1 MTVGTK
7 SAEKTFDRFY
17 WEKKLHAEGAK
28 ALAGIDE
35 AGRGPLAG
43 PVVAAAVALPSS
55 WFDSEL
61 PETLSGIND
70 SKKLSPTKR
79 ALLFDAI
86 RQHPEIRFGLAQVE
100 AEEIDAIN
108 ILKAT
113 HRAMALAVEA
123 LKGFEADHV
132 LVDGLAVQ
140 GLPVPHTPIV
150 KGDAKSF
157 SIAAA
162 SILAKEHRDRL
173 MMDWDARFPAYG
185 FARHKGYGTPQH
197 RSAILEFGPCALHR
211 LSFLGNLQQQS
222 LFPWND

>member
-1 MTVGTK
+1 MTKGAK
-7 SAEKTFDRFY
+7 STGESVDRFY

-28 ALAGIDE
+28 ALVGIDE

-55 WFDSEL
+55 WFASEL
-61 PETLSGIND
+61 PQTLAGIND
-70 SKKLSPTKR
+70 SKKLTPRKR

-86 RQHPEIRFGLAQVE
+86 RQHPDICFGVAQVE

-113 HRAMALAVEA
+113 HRAMAMAVESM
-123 LKGFEADHV
+123 KGFRAEHA
-132 LVDGLAVQ
+132 LVDGLAVR
-140 GLPVPHTPIV
+140 GLPIPHTPIV
-150 KGDAKSF
+150 KGDAKSY

-173 MMDWDARFPAYG
+173 MLDWDVQFPEYG
-185 FARHKGYGTPQH
+185 FAKHKGYGTPQH
-197 RSAILEFGPCALHR
+197 RDAIAKHGPCALHR
-211 LSFLGNLQQQS
+211 LSFLGNIQQQV
-222 LFPWND
+222 LF

>member
-7 SAEKTFDRFY
+7 STDKTFDRFF
-17 WEKKLHAEGAK
+17 WEKKLHAEGAQ

-43 PVVAAAVALPSS
+43 PVVAAAVAMPSA
-55 WFDSEL
+55 WFDSGL

-70 SKKLSPTKR
+70 SKKLSPGKR

-86 RQHPEIRFGLAQVE
+86 CQHPGIRFGLARVE

-113 HRAMALAVEA
+113 HRAMALAVGA
-123 LKGFEADHV
+123 MNGFQADHA
-132 LVDGLAVQ
+132 LVDGLAVK
-140 GLPVPHTPIV
+140 GLPVPHTPVV

-173 MMDWDARFPAYG
+173 MMDWDVRFPAYG

-197 RSAILEFGPCALHR
+197 RSAIMEHGPCALHR
-211 LSFLGNLQQQS
+211 RSFLGNLQQQS
-222 LFPWND
+222 LFQWDD

>member
-1 MTVGTK
+1 MTVGSK
-7 SAEKTFDRFY
+7 SAEESCDRFY
-17 WEKKLHAEGAK
+17 WEKKVHAEGAK
-28 ALAGIDE
+28 ALVGIDE

-55 WFDSEL
+55 WFDFGL
-61 PETLSGIND
+61 PESLGDIND
-70 SKKLSPTKR
+70 SKKLSPRKR

-86 RQHPEIRFGLAQVE
+86 LHHPEIHFGLAQVE
-100 AEEIDAIN
+100 AEEIDHIN

-123 LKGFEADHV
+123 LTEFKTDHA
-132 LVDGLAVQ
+132 LVDGLAVR

-173 MMDWDARFPAYG
+173 MMDWDVRFPAYG

-197 RSAILEFGPCALHR
+197 QSAIKEHGPCALHR
-211 LSFLGNLQQQS
+211 RSFLGNLQQQT
-222 LFPWND
+222 LFQWDD

>member
-1 MTVGTK
+1 MTDAANPGEETI
-7 SAEKTFDRFY
+7 DRFY
-17 WEKKLHAEGAK
+17 WEKKLHADGAK
-28 ALAGIDE
+28 SLAGIDE

-43 PVVAAAVALPSS
+43 PVVAAAVALPAS

-61 PETLSGIND
+61 PEALSGIND
-70 SKKLSPTKR
+70 SKKLSPRKR

-113 HRAMALAVEA
+113 HRAMARAVEA
-123 LKGFEADHV
+123 LKGFAADHA

-173 MMDWDARFPAYG
+173 MTDWDARFPAYG
-185 FARHKGYGTPQH
+185 FAKHKGYGTPQH
-197 RSAILEFGPCALHR
+197 RSAIMEYGPCALHR
-211 LSFLGNLQQQS
+211 RSFLGNLQQQS
-222 LFPWND
+222 LFQWND